1 MKLLIILVMLLV
13 GSYLGVFIY
22 KKLRQATIKKSMTL
36 VDAKVHE
43 LKLQEHKTHHHTE
56 AVLEQNSSVLSI
68 YRRIDGNFSLK
79 LGLAVALGITCIIVC
94 KILGWQLE
102 QTDYAIIGIFSL
114 VVTIVLPSTL
124 RALYVKRRV
133 RTLSAELPW
142 MIDLLA
148 VSVQCG
154 MTPEQAFKFLADK
167 MEGINPDFVPFL
179 QRLVRRAEMSGLSN
193 ALMHFSREIP
203 STETRLFCAMLD
215 QSLQYGS
222 SLYEQ
227 LMDLSREIREIQ
239 LLATEENIGKLSAKM
254 SVPLILFFMFPVV
267 IIVAAPGIMRV
278 FSNG

>member
-1 MKLLIILVMLLV
+1 MKIFFFIIIIISGTV
-13 GSYLGVFIY
+13 LGTFIY
-22 KKLRQATIKKSMTL
+22 GKIRQSIIKKAMTL
-36 VDAKVHE
+36 VDANVQA
-43 LKLQEHKTHHHTE
+43 LKLQEHKTHHQTE
-56 AVLEQNSSVLSI
+56 AVLEQNSSLLNL
-68 YRRIDGNFSLK
+68 YRRIDGTFSVK
-79 LGLAVALGITCIIVC
+79 IGLSVALFIIC
-94 KILGWQLE
+94 LIASKIAHWQLE
-102 QTDYAIIGIFSL
+102 RNDLVMIGILSL
-114 VVTIVLPSTL
+114 VATIVLPSTL

-148 VSVQCG
+148 VSIQCG

-193 ALMHFSREIP
+193 ALIHFSREIP
-203 STETRLFCAMLD
+203 STETRLFCSMLD

-278 FSNG
+278 FSDG